1 MVLMVEG
8 GGRTASCIQLGSS
21 SMGRRGKGGDG
32 RRSPHSQLP
41 MRPCRPPCPCL
52 QSFGGVQAVGGDQ
65 LLVPANI
72 LDHWY
77 QRLSNR
83 LRRDPDFLTRRR
95 DAV

>member
-1 MVLMVEG
+1 
-8 GGRTASCIQLGSS
+8 
-21 SMGRRGKGGDG
+21 
-32 RRSPHSQLP
+32 
-41 MRPCRPPCPCL
+41 MRPAACPPAPSL
-52 QSFGGVQAVGGDQ
+52 QSFGGVQAVGGDK